1 MEYGKPQKLP
11 DGRYF
16 CKING
21 AQRQVNGLVLQD
33 DLSTKSVNFKVPEGS
48 EIFSSIDGELLTQ
61 AKASKVEWFGKELSD
76 ETIQTA
82 FQESVTDGVL
92 GASLATVK
100 GQVVTVAFDTQ
111 RNSVELQDV
120 KAGTTVDALLE
131 LSGLWFLKKSF
142 GPVWRVLQVR
152 VRGVAR
158 PVVKTEYAFTD
169 EPEEEGQA
177 DHDWLEAQAC
187 PQERDIDRQDIAK
200 PAGGGSVVARAVP
213 AMALLVKAGEE
224 HRRHGHRDGIVG
236 EHGKCHGHGER
247 YEEVFDDA
255 GEEHDGEVYDQD
267 ADCRHQ
273 NRER

>member
-11 DGRYF
+11 NGRYF
-16 CKING
+16 LKING

-33 DLSTKSVNFKVPEGS
+33 DLSTKSVDFKVPEGS
-48 EIFSSIDGELLTQ
+48 EIFSTIDGELLTQ

-92 GASLATVK
+92 GASLASVK

-111 RNSVELQDV
+111 KNSIELQDV
-120 KAGTTVDALLE
+120 KAGTTVDVLLE

-158 PVVKTEYAFTD
+158 PVVKTEYAFMD
-169 EPEEEGQA
+169 EPEDEE
-177 DHDWLEAQAC
+177 DLTDYL
-187 PQERDIDRQDIAK
+187 D
-200 PAGGGSVVARAVP
+200 
-213 AMALLVKAGEE
+213 
-224 HRRHGHRDGIVG
+224 
-236 EHGKCHGHGER
+236 
-247 YEEVFDDA
+247 
-255 GEEHDGEVYDQD
+255 
-267 ADCRHQ
+267 
-273 NRER
+273 

>member
-16 CKING
+16 LKING

-48 EIFSSIDGELLTQ
+48 EIFSTIDGELLTQ
-61 AKASKVEWFGKELSD
+61 AKTSKVEWFGKELSD

-82 FQESVTDGVL
+82 FQESVTDGVI
-92 GASLATVK
+92 GASLASMK

-111 RNSVELQDV
+111 KNSVELQDV

-152 VRGVAR
+152 VRGATR
-158 PVVKTEYAFTD
+158 PVVKTEYAFMD
-169 EPEEEGQA
+169 EPADEE
-177 DHDWLEAQAC
+177 DPTDYL
-187 PQERDIDRQDIAK
+187 D
-200 PAGGGSVVARAVP
+200 
-213 AMALLVKAGEE
+213 
-224 HRRHGHRDGIVG
+224 
-236 EHGKCHGHGER
+236 
-247 YEEVFDDA
+247 
-255 GEEHDGEVYDQD
+255 
-267 ADCRHQ
+267 
-273 NRER
+273 

>member
-1 MEYGKPQKLP
+1 
-11 DGRYF
+11 
-16 CKING
+16 
-21 AQRQVNGLVLQD
+21 
-33 DLSTKSVNFKVPEGS
+33 
-48 EIFSSIDGELLTQ
+48 
-61 AKASKVEWFGKELSD
+61 VEWFGKELSD

-120 KAGTTVDALLE
+120 KAGTTVDTLLE

-169 EPEEEGQA
+169 EPEEEEDPA
-177 DHDWLEAQAC
+177 DYLD
-187 PQERDIDRQDIAK
+187 
-200 PAGGGSVVARAVP
+200 
-213 AMALLVKAGEE
+213 
-224 HRRHGHRDGIVG
+224 
-236 EHGKCHGHGER
+236 
-247 YEEVFDDA
+247 
-255 GEEHDGEVYDQD
+255 
-267 ADCRHQ
+267 
-273 NRER
+273 